1 MAAITEFDELQ
12 KAQLV
17 QQAKR
22 LGEQLT
28 RQKADRAGY
37 DDGQT
42 VAALIEE
49 RQGQLDDE
57 IASTVGQLK
66 AVRQELAELGATD
79 GLKRHI
85 DGLTEAS
92 SGVHR
97 VG

>member
-1 MAAITEFDELQ
+1 MASITEFDELQ
-12 KAQLV
+12 KSQLV

-42 VAALIEE
+42 VAALIAD
-49 RQGQLDDE
+49 RQQTLDDD
-57 IASTVGQLK
+57 IATTVGQLK
-66 AVRQELAELGATD
+66 AVRTELVALGATD
-79 GLKRHI
+79 GLTRHI

-92 SGVHR
+92 SGIHR